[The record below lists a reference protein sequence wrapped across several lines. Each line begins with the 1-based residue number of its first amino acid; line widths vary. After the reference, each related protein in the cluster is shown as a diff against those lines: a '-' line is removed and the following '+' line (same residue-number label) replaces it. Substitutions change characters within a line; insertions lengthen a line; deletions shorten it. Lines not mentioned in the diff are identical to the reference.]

1 MAGHIT
7 KKGGWWVLRHRVR
20 VIENGRTRSVLRA
33 KRLGTLADFL
43 PKRHR
48 SKNGKDVPNAILRM
62 GSEVCTETKSSDNL
76 LTRFGEFVE
85 QVYLPFISDQRKP
98 STHKDYVDIWNVH
111 LKARAAN
118 VWLRDIQTSDVQRW
132 LNDVEAQARTS
143 AGMPLT
149 HTTLAR
155 IKSFLSGAFK
165 HALQA
170 GMMTGVN
177 PATSASVPR
186 GRASKETHAY
196 ELRVAQQII
205 AVLKE
210 PESTIVA
217 VAAFAGLR
225 LGEILGLT
233 WENYSGATL
242 NVTQNAYRGTLVA
255 PKTRA
260 SQDDVLVI
268 PSLRSKLDLW
278 RLRCGNPTGLMFPG
292 ETGAPLDP
300 SNLDRTI
307 RRELKEAGI
316 PWLRFHAFR
325 RGVATNLHDAGVND
339 LTIQRVLRHSDPSTT
354 RRSYIKRLPQQATD
368 AMSKMQAQIDAAI
381 DSARVQ

>member
-1 MAGHIT
+1 
-7 KKGGWWVLRHRVR
+7 
-20 VIENGRTRSVLRA
+20 
-33 KRLGTLADFL
+33 
-43 PKRHR
+43 
-48 SKNGKDVPNAILRM
+48 
-62 GSEVCTETKSSDNL
+62 
-76 LTRFGEFVE
+76 
-85 QVYLPFISDQRKP
+85 
-98 STHKDYVDIWNVH
+98 
-111 LKARAAN
+111 
-118 VWLRDIQTSDVQRW
+118 
-132 LNDVEAQARTS
+132 
-143 AGMPLT
+143 
-149 HTTLAR
+149 
-155 IKSFLSGAFK
+155 
-165 HALQA
+165 
-170 GMMTGVN
+170 MMTGVN

-260 SQDDVLVI
+260 SQDAVPVI
-268 PSLRSKLDLW
+268 PSLRSKLDLC
-278 RLRCGNPTGLMFPG
+278 RPRCGNPTSGLMFPG
-292 ETGAPLDP
+292 GSNAPLDP

-307 RRELKEAGI
+307 RRELKKAGI

-368 AMSKMQAQIDAAI
+368 AMSKMQSQIDAAT

>member
-1 MAGHIT
+1 M
-7 KKGGWWVLRHRVR
+7 
-20 VIENGRTRSVLRA
+20 RSMLRA
-33 KRLGTLADFL
+33 KRLGLVADF
-43 PKRHR
+43 PRKRHR
-48 SKNGKDVPNAILRM
+48 GKDGKDVPNEILRM
-62 GSEVCTETKSSDNL
+62 GTEICAVSVEARTL
-76 LTRFGEFVE
+76 LTRLGEFVE
-85 QVYLPFISDQRKP
+85 QVYLPFIAIQRKQ
-98 STHKDYVDIWNVH
+98 STHKNYRDIWDVH
-111 LKARAAN
+111 MKARAAN
-118 VWLRDIQTSDVQRW
+118 VWLRDTQTSDVQRW
-132 LNDVEAQARTS
+132 LNDIEAQARTP
-143 AGMPLT
+143 AGLLLT
-149 HTTLAR
+149 HTSLAR

-170 GMMTGVN
+170 GAMTGVN

-186 GRASKETHAY
+186 GRLSKETHVY

-217 VAAFAGLR
+217 VAAYAGLR

-260 SQDDVLVI
+260 SQDDVPVI
-268 PSLRSKLDLW
+268 PALRSKLDLW
-278 RLRCGNPTGLMFPG
+278 RLRCGNPTSGLMFPS

-307 RRELKEAGI
+307 RRELQQTGI

-368 AMSKMQAQIDAAI
+368 AMSKMQAQIDAATE
-381 DSARVQ
+381 SARVQ